1 MQIEQVI
8 VRNFRALKETS
19 LSARFFTPIV
29 GPNGAGKSSLLH
41 ALDLFFGPVGKKV
54 TDDDYYNRDP
64 GQAIEI
70 EILFAH
76 LPDALS
82 TAAASYLERDRLRI
96 VKAISPG
103 GKGVNEAYHGF
114 KPINPDFEVTRR
126 APKAEEMKKQYAALQ
141 AVGSYSLL
149 PDATTKEGI
158 KKALSQWETENPGDC
173 QPGIDDGTFFG
184 WKSGIVDLS
193 EYVRYVLVPAVREA
207 SQEVGAGGT
216 LHGHLQSAYQQ
227 RVLEGP
233 EVKAALAAAK
243 EQLAKVARPD
253 LDTSITGL
261 NDAMLETLNEYVPDA
276 KLNID
281 WGEIDVQVSP
291 HTPTVFVEEDGFST
305 DVERTG
311 HGLQRAII
319 MAILQRSATIEG
331 LSGVAAGKPGKR
343 LILGIEEPE
352 LFQHP
357 SRQRHFAE
365 LLCRAAGSDGRPIE
379 ERTQVFFAT
388 HSPLF
393 VNIEWFDCV
402 RLMRKIPASDGG
414 PATSVAMAVDVNS
427 VAEKLWHLNGA
438 KGDKWTGGT
447 LKPRLRAILTPWI
460 NEGFFARKVV
470 LVEGE
475 TDRAAIL
482 AAAQLSTPPV
492 ELDRLGIAVIPVS
505 GKNNL
510 DRPFIVFS
518 ELGIPTYAIWDSDF
532 KENIPDPPLGLEEKE
547 LDACLKGKAKRQQQ
561 RANAIRINKKY
572 CAMLGVEPEEYPD
585 GVFDH
590 HAAHRVDLETTIKEA
605 LGPDLFDAAIQEATE
620 TFDYA
625 DNRDVLKSPAAME
638 QVLRRARDN
647 GKPVAFP
654 RLVLDKV
661 LAMELPKTYEISGT
675 ER

>member
-1 MQIEQVI
+1 M
-8 VRNFRALKETS
+8 KETS

-64 GQAIEI
+64 AQTIEI
-70 EILFAH
+70 EISFAN
-76 LPDALS
+76 LPDTLS

-141 AVGSYSLL
+141 AVERYSHL
-149 PDATTKEGI
+149 PDATSKEGI
-158 KKALSQWETENPGDC
+158 KKALSQSEAENPGDC
-173 QPGIDDGTFFG
+173 QPGIDDGMFFG

-193 EYVRYVLVPAVREA
+193 AYVRYVLVPAVREA
-207 SQEVGAGGT
+207 SQEVGTGGT

-227 RVLEGP
+227 SVLEGP
-233 EVKAALAAAK
+233 EVRAAMSAAK

-253 LDTSITGL
+253 LDTSIKGL
-261 NDAMLETLNEYVPDA
+261 NEAMLETLNEYVPDA

-291 HTPTVFVEEDGFST
+291 HTPRISVEEDGFST

-319 MAILQRSATIEG
+319 MAILQRSATMEG
-331 LSGVAAGKPGKR
+331 MGVPAGRPGKR
-343 LILGIEEPE
+343 LVLGIEEPE

-365 LLCRAAGSDGRPIE
+365 LLRRAAGSDGRPIE
-379 ERTQVFFAT
+379 ERTQVFLAT

-402 RLMRKIPASDGG
+402 RLMRKIPAPDSG
-414 PATSVAMAVDVNS
+414 PATSVAMAVDVDS

-438 KGDKWTGGT
+438 KGDKWTGET

-475 TDRAAIL
+475 SDRAAIL
-482 AAAQLSTPPV
+482 AAARLSAPPI

-532 KENIPDPPLGLEEKE
+532 KEKIPDLLFEFDEKA
-547 LDACLKGKAKRQQQ
+547 LDDYPKDKAKRQQQ
-561 RANAIRINKKY
+561 RTNAIRINKKY
-572 CAMLGVEPEEYPD
+572 CAMLGVEPEEFPD
-585 GVFDH
+585 GVFNH
-590 HAAHRVDLETTIKEA
+590 HAAHRVDLEATIREA
-605 LGPDLFDAAIQEATE
+605 LGPDLYGAAIREAKDI
-620 TFDYA
+620 FDYA
-625 DNRDVLKSPAAME
+625 DDRDVLKSPDAME
-638 QVLRRARDN
+638 QILRRAHEI

-661 LAMELPKTYEISGT
+661 LAMELPKIYEISGT
-675 ER
+675 SR